1 MDIFPFFR
9 LLRSPVYLWIAL
21 GISPLL
27 IFVPTWDVTSD
38 SFADLIFMFW
48 LFAFIG
54 FWGYAIGNLVGENQH
69 RMFTWSLPDF
79 RKRLMAWA
87 ASIGLLSVS
96 AWTALLMSASWNVA
110 WPVIFCV
117 NLGIYNLGFAIAGA
131 GAHRFG
137 FETVFRSISILMALG
152 LAVAWQWRGVIAF
165 VQQQTLALAV
175 IAFAIAVGAFYL
187 VFNQKAF
194 RMKPFALFFSIHAA
208 YYSPIQEWLK
218 KNISKTRNPSTKI
231 WHLDHIGTGIVNWLR
246 ASQYEN
252 CGWHAHRWLSSA
264 FYAALMLPFWVIFMT
279 FGLNVFQYDFDAVL
293 KTLYQ
298 TAFHFDQLESKTAI
312 MISAAVFVALPLYFC
327 TPFSAFSL
335 KKGYVYPLSRNRQM
349 WIRYCGLLVQSVSFF
364 FATAL
369 LLGVLGVLAGAKI
382 GFASD
387 VFLGVLCP
395 LGWGL
400 VLAPWLQWVQV
411 KYLLHDNQ
419 QTWQRLWGW
428 IFSVALLFLASIV
441 GIGMCAMRL
450 LYPDLILTVEV
461 PLLITCFALLQWF
474 LLSRLKRHY
483 TTADL
488 V

>member
-27 IFVPTWDVTSD
+27 IFVPTWNVSSD
-38 SFADLIFMFW
+38 SFVDLIYMFW
-48 LFAFIG
+48 LVAFLG

-69 RMFTWSLPDF
+69 RMFTWSLPGF
-79 RKRLMAWA
+79 RKRLMVWT

-110 WPVIFCV
+110 WPVVFCV
-117 NLGIYNLGFAIAGA
+117 NLGIYSLGFAIAG
-131 GAHRFG
+131 GWGVIAHRFG
-137 FETVFRSISILMALG
+137 FGAMSRFILVALG
-152 LAVAWQWRGVIAF
+152 LAVAWQWRGLIAF
-165 VQQQTLALAV
+165 VQEQPLALAV
-175 IAFAIAVGAFYL
+175 IVFAIAVGAFYL
-187 VFNQKAF
+187 AFNQKAF
-194 RMKPFALFFSIHAA
+194 RMKPFALFFSMHAA
-208 YYSPIQEWLK
+208 YYSPTQEWLK
-218 KNISKTRNPSTKI
+218 KNILKTRNPSTKI

-252 CGWHAHRWLSSA
+252 YGYHAHSWLFSA
-264 FYAALMLPFWVIFMT
+264 FYAALMLPFWFIFTT

-293 KTLYQ
+293 RTLYQ
-298 TAFHFDQLESKTAI
+298 AAFHFDQLESKTAI
-312 MISAAVFVALPLYFC
+312 MISGAVFVALLLYFYS
-327 TPFSAFSL
+327 PFSAFSL

-364 FATAL
+364 LSSAL

-400 VLAPWLQWVQV
+400 VLAPLFQWVQV

-419 QTWQRLWGW
+419 YW
-428 IFSVALLFLASIV
+428 IFLFALLFFACIV

>member
-1 MDIFPFFR
+1 
-9 LLRSPVYLWIAL
+9 
-21 GISPLL
+21 
-27 IFVPTWDVTSD
+27 
-38 SFADLIFMFW
+38 
-48 LFAFIG
+48 
-54 FWGYAIGNLVGENQH
+54 
-69 RMFTWSLPDF
+69 
-79 RKRLMAWA
+79 
-87 ASIGLLSVS
+87 
-96 AWTALLMSASWNVA
+96 
-110 WPVIFCV
+110 
-117 NLGIYNLGFAIAGA
+117 
-131 GAHRFG
+131 
-137 FETVFRSISILMALG
+137 
-152 LAVAWQWRGVIAF
+152 
-165 VQQQTLALAV
+165 
-175 IAFAIAVGAFYL
+175 
-187 VFNQKAF
+187 
-194 RMKPFALFFSIHAA
+194 
-208 YYSPIQEWLK
+208 
-218 KNISKTRNPSTKI
+218 
-231 WHLDHIGTGIVNWLR
+231 
-246 ASQYEN
+246 
-252 CGWHAHRWLSSA
+252 
-264 FYAALMLPFWVIFMT
+264 MLPFWFIFTT

-298 TAFHFDQLESKTAI
+298 AAFHFDQLESKTAI
-312 MISAAVFVALPLYFC
+312 MISGAVFVALLLYFYS
-327 TPFSAFSL
+327 PFSAFSL

-364 FATAL
+364 IASAL

-400 VLAPWLQWVQV
+400 VLAPLFQWVQV

-419 QTWQRLWGW
+419 YW
-428 IFSVALLFLASIV
+428 IFLFALLFFACIV